1 MIIGAAGLIMFTLYE
16 KHVATD
22 PIVPMSIFGSQTAVV
37 SYVGTLVHGL
47 MLWCSLY
54 YLPLYFEAVAN
65 TDDYGMTNQHHYISL
80 SVDRIAE
87 Y

>member
-1 MIIGAAGLIMFTLYE
+1 MAAASGWELLKKDCGYGTSLWAFQPRLY
-16 KHVATD
+16 
-22 PIVPMSIFGSQTAVV
+22 
-37 SYVGTLVHGL
+37 
-47 MLWCSLY
+47 LY
-54 YLPLYFEAVAN
+54 WILRLDVAN